1 MEVAS
6 DACILIN
13 FAIVNRLDVLGKIA
27 GYHFHVTQEVLDE
40 IEDSDQRERVNEA
53 LRDGVLQLTTL
64 SNPNELDTFAQQNEL
79 LGKGESSCLALVQ
92 HRQWVLGTDESKG
105 AKWLQVINAQKGHIL
120 NTPGIIL
127 LAIRVGILSIQ
138 EADAIKATLE
148 GRRFKMS
155 FKSFADL
162 I

>member
-27 GYHFHVTQEVLDE
+27 GYRFHITQEVLDE
-40 IEDSDQRERVNEA
+40 IEDPEQRERVTQA
-53 LRDGVLQLTTL
+53 IRDGILQPTAL
-64 SNPNELDTFAQQNEL
+64 SNPDEMDVFVQQNQV
-79 LGKGESSCLALVQ
+79 LGKGEASCLALVR

-105 AKWLQVINAQKGHIL
+105 AKWLQVINARKGRIL
-120 NTPGIIL
+120 NTAGVIL
-127 LAIRVGILSIQ
+127 LASRAGILSVR
-138 EADAIKATLE
+138 EADEIKATLE